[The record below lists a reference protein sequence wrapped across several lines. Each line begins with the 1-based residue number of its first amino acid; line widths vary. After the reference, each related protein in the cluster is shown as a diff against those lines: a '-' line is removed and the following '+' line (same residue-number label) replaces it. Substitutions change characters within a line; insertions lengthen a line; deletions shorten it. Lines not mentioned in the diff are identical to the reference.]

1 MRLAVLGV
9 GLMGRAAAWDLARQ
23 PGVES
28 VTLVEGDRRVLEDA
42 LAFLEE
48 RGTDRD
54 RLVPCVADLSDE
66 ASTAQVLT
74 GHLAALCA
82 LPYRLN
88 LGTTRAAIRAGV
100 HLCDLGG
107 NPEVVD
113 RQLELDRAAAAMGVS
128 VIPDCGLAPGLTNV
142 LVAALLER
150 LPECERIRIRVGGLP
165 AHPRPP
171 LFYKLV
177 FSPAGLVNEY
187 VEPCRVLREGEP
199 FEVAPLTGSEEVT
212 FPAPFGE
219 LEARHTSGGSSTLVR
234 TLTGR
239 VTELDYKTLRYP
251 GHFTVMEGVLALG
264 LFSSEPVE
272 VDGVRLAP
280 RRLVEE
286 RLRAALDDD
295 DTDVVLLRVSAAS
308 RTGRTADFELID
320 RADPVTGLSAMQRT
334 TALPAAAISLMQ
346 ADGTIDRRGVLPP
359 ESAVPADSFLAALAG
374 RGLEVVFTG
383 GME

>member
-1 MRLAVLGV
+1 MRLAVLGA

-23 PGVES
+23 PGIGS
-28 VTLVEGDRRVLEDA
+28 VTLVERDPRVLEDA
-42 LAFLEE
+42 LGFLEE

-54 RLVPCVADLSDE
+54 RLVPLRADLSAE
-66 ASTAQVLT
+66 ATTAELLT
-74 GHLAALCA
+74 GHRAALCA

-113 RQLELDRAAAAMGVS
+113 HQLALDREAAAAGVL
-128 VIPDCGLAPGLTNV
+128 VIPDCGLAPGTTNV
-142 LVAALLER
+142 LAATLLER
-150 LPECERIRIRVGGLP
+150 LPECDRIQIRVGGLP

-187 VEPCRVLREGEP
+187 VEPCRVLRGGEP
-199 FEVAPLTGSEEVT
+199 FEVAPLTGPEQVT

-219 LEARHTSGGSSTLVR
+219 LEARHTSGGSSTLAR
-234 TLTGR
+234 TLAGR
-239 VTELDYKTLRYP
+239 VRELDYKTLRYP
-251 GHFTVMEGVLALG
+251 GHYAIMEGLLALG
-264 LFSSEPVE
+264 LFSPESVE
-272 VDGVRLAP
+272 VDGLRLAP
-280 RRLVEE
+280 RRMVEE
-286 RLRAALDDD
+286 RFRAALEDD
-295 DTDVVLLRVSAAS
+295 DTDVVLLRVSAVS

-334 TALPAAAISLMQ
+334 TALPAAAITLMQ

-359 ESAVPADSFLAALAG
+359 ESAVPADPFLAALAG

-383 GME
+383 GKE